1 MLFAALCKL
10 GTVTSS
16 SIKVDN
22 LVNLVRRISLHEDEE
37 NQHEMRTTLAESEAF
52 APADR

>member
-16 SIKVDN
+16 SMKVDN
-22 LVNLVRRISLHEDEE
+22 LVNLARRMTLHEDEE
-37 NQHEMRTTLAESEAF
+37 NQHEMRTTLAENEAF
-52 APADR
+52 ALADR